1 MMRTN
6 FVVWRLPL
14 LVAIVAALCFAA
26 CASADETENEG
37 AAAPATSTSTVAE
50 EAQGPASSS
59 SSAVS
64 AEPAASE
71 PAGEMMA
78 FKSMFELIK
87 SGGLTMI
94 PLFICS
100 FLTMVFA
107 FERAISLRR
116 GRVIPRP
123 FVKRFLHQVR
133 EGKVDR
139 DGALALCEESASPV
153 SEVFT
158 AVIKKWGRPSVE
170 IEQTII
176 DAEDRVVPG
185 LRRYIRF
192 FNAVHTISPQLG
204 LLGTVFG
211 IIRLFDTISS
221 ANAMGRTELFASGI
235 SEALLTTATGLLI
248 SIPALWLYLYFV
260 GRVERLTME
269 LDRLGQELAGLISA
283 EALNEDRRVR
293 TKARPPAAA

>member
-1 MMRTN
+1 MMHTN
-6 FVVWRLPL
+6 FVDWRLPL
-14 LVAIVAALCFAA
+14 LVAIVAALGFAA
-26 CASADETENEG
+26 SASADETESEG
-37 AAAPATSTSTVAE
+37 AAAAPSTPTVAE
-50 EAQGPASSS
+50 AAQSPASTIA
-59 SSAVS
+59 SAAS